1 MHPIIA
7 GEVRRA
13 EALLE
18 GYLAFP
24 PESIELEH
32 IDLDRLRR
40 LPQRIKAPLSHLQIL
55 VQKRD
60 LSQRDLAIAVNLVDE
75 LSKQVSKA
83 DVHPRLE
90 ILRDIDAA
98 LSKNKLS
105 HFMRFV
111 VPIILAAMG
120 MVYCHVGNVEIRD
133 VFFISGLTV
142 LMLILVNSYLAARP
156 HGTVL
161 ACAFSLIAIGGSLAA
176 FIYEAPAKM
185 SGIYLLISAFI
196 FLIELIKGIANQPT
210 SFDAS
215 KMPVYEYTAHEQFLF
230 TKDNDHAQVIRNLSG
245 ES

>member
-40 LPQRIKAPLSHLQIL
+40 LPPRIKAPLSHLQIL

-75 LSKQVSKA
+75 LSNQVSKA

-98 LSKNKLS
+98 LSKSKLS

-111 VPIILAAMG
+111 VPMILAAMG
-120 MVYCHVGNVEIRD
+120 MVYCHVGNVEVRD
-133 VFFISGLTV
+133 LFFISGLTV

-156 HGTVL
+156 YGTVL

-196 FLIELIKGIANQPT
+196 FLIELIKGIGNQPT
-210 SFDAS
+210 NFDAR
-215 KMPVYEYTAHEQFLF
+215 KTPVYEYTAHEQFLF